1 MIGYMGDDNVPSKQV
16 TLQYDAKSGFWYC
29 TVDSF
34 STHSTPAKK
43 RRRLRATNWH
53 FEQLAQQP
61 NYSMHNN
68 ISEE

>member
-34 STHSTPAKK
+34 STQFYASKK
-43 RRRLRATNWH
+43 EAAIAGNKLALRTVGTTA
-53 FEQLAQQP
+53 QLLNA
-61 NYSMHNN
+61 
-68 ISEE
+68 